1 MGVGAHIVEQAVIHP
16 NGYSVLPRRDSA
28 AVPSA
33 ADGVLVGH
41 RKTVPGAQGF
51 TVPPHRGGPVGPFQP
66 QDQDVALRTF
76 GAPKVP
82 EAAGKFDLPG
92 EPRRAHIAPI
102 RLEQIGHA
110 EGIIT
115 VQIPE
120 VGIVPERSIDIGYG
134 PFGFRPR
141 GLAVPL
147 GVNPPGKGNRAAL
160 FGRSGRLAR
169 ERFPPAPLQPL
180 IPGIELEIPGSRKIN
195 RVSAVGPHIVV
206 LLVLHF
212 NAYFTAPLAIPAM

>member
-1 MGVGAHIVEQAVIHP
+1 M
-16 NGYSVLPRRDSA
+16 
-28 AVPSA
+28 
-33 ADGVLVGH
+33 
-41 RKTVPGAQGF
+41 
-51 TVPPHRGGPVGPFQP
+51 GPFQP
-66 QDQDVALRTF
+66 KDQDVALRTF
-76 GAPKVP
+76 GAPRAVGAPKVP

-92 EPRRAHIAPI
+92 EPRRAHVAPI
-102 RLEQIGHA
+102 RLEQIGHT
-110 EGIIT
+110 EGIVT

-147 GVNPPGKGNRAAL
+147 GVNRPGKGNRAAL
-160 FGRSGRLAR
+160 FGRSGRLARARLAR